1 MKGFSCKDCHFY
13 DNRQYGVYNYAYC
26 TKQDKELEKSYA
38 SKCTYY
44 IDREDSNLEEKL
56 LINTFEEGLKLQETE
71 LALDYTDYVFN
82 SNPENLY
89 KEEDFNEDADY

>member
-1 MKGFSCKDCHFY
+1 MLA
-13 DNRQYGVYNYAYC
+13 YGKNVLYMTNPSSIKKVYISK

-56 LINTFEEGLKLQETE
+56 LLNTFEEGLKLQETE

-82 SNPENLY
+82 SNLENLY
-89 KEEDFNEDADY
+89 KEEDFNEDTDY